1 MEIYLVGG
9 AIRDRL
15 LDLPSGEKDWVV
27 IHATPSEMKH
37 LGYKQV
43 GKSFPVFIHPETGEE
58 YALARKE
65 VKTGTGYH
73 GFDFD
78 ANPDITL
85 EEDLSRRDLT
95 INAIAENKD
104 GEIIDPFKGREDL
117 SKRVLRHVSEAFKED
132 PLRVLRIARF
142 RAKLFN
148 LDFNIAD
155 ETKQLVAKIVA
166 SGELSS
172 LVPERVWME
181 TKKALNE
188 SRFDQYFKTLIEFGA
203 FDQIYPD
210 LSGIDKDFFSQSIF
224 QEAAKKE
231 ISSRNRFSAIFLALM
246 KQEKGSIK
254 NRVESMQNN
263 MNLPNKF
270 KELPLQ
276 IDQSMSLISKDIEQY
291 NAEYILT
298 LLETLDVVRR
308 PDHLED
314 VIAVITLGQ
323 GQGLDEK
330 IALLQKS
337 ADLARSIKISNLRE
351 DGLDGNVIGKK
362 IRELRLKKIEE
373 ELAK

>member
-27 IHATPSEMKH
+27 VHATPSEMKH

-224 QEAAKKE
+224 QEASQAN
-231 ISSRNRFSAIFLALM
+231 ISSRYRFAAIFLALM
-246 KQEKGSIK
+246 EQEQESIK
-254 NRVESMQNN
+254 DRVESMQNN

>member
-27 IHATPSEMKH
+27 VHATPSEMKH

-224 QEAAKKE
+224 QEASQAN
-231 ISSRNRFSAIFLALM
+231 ISSRYRFAAIFLALM
-246 KQEKGSIK
+246 EQEQESIK
-254 NRVESMQNN
+254 DRVESMQNN

-337 ADLARSIKISNLRE
+337 ADLTRSIKISNLRE

>member
-27 IHATPSEMKH
+27 VHATPSEMKH

-148 LDFNIAD
+148 LGFNIAD

-224 QEAAKKE
+224 QEASQAN
-231 ISSRNRFSAIFLALM
+231 ISSRYRFAAIFLAFM

-254 NRVESMQNN
+254 NRLESMQNN

>member
-27 IHATPSEMKH
+27 VHATPSEMKH

-104 GEIIDPFKGREDL
+104 GEIIDPFNGREDL
-117 SKRVLRHVSEAFKED
+117 SKRVLRHISEAFKED

-148 LDFNIAD
+148 LGFNIAD
-155 ETKQLVAKIVA
+155 ETTKLVTKIVA

-181 TKKALNE
+181 TEKALNE

-203 FDQIYPD
+203 FDQVYPD

-224 QEAAKKE
+224 QEASQVN
-231 ISSRNRFSAIFLALM
+231 ISSKYRFATIFFALM
-246 KQEKGSIK
+246 EQEQESIK

-276 IDQSMSLISKDIEQY
+276 INQSMFLISKDIEQY

-298 LLETLDVVRR
+298 LLETLDVIRR
-308 PDHLED
+308 PNHLED
-314 VIAVITLGQ
+314 VIAVITMGQ
-323 GQGLDEK
+323 DQDLDEK
-330 IALLQKS
+330 VALLQKS
-337 ADLARSIKISNLRE
+337 ADLARSIKISNLNE
-351 DGLDGNVIGKK
+351 DGLDGNVIGEK

-373 ELAK
+373 ELVK

>member
-27 IHATPSEMKH
+27 VHATPSEMKH

-224 QEAAKKE
+224 QEASQAN
-231 ISSRNRFSAIFLALM
+231 ISSRYRFAAIFLALM
-246 KQEKGSIK
+246 EQEQESIK

>member
-1 MEIYLVGG
+1 
-9 AIRDRL
+9 
-15 LDLPSGEKDWVV
+15 
-27 IHATPSEMKH
+27 
-37 LGYKQV
+37 
-43 GKSFPVFIHPETGEE
+43 
-58 YALARKE
+58 
-65 VKTGTGYH
+65 
-73 GFDFD
+73 
-78 ANPDITL
+78 
-85 EEDLSRRDLT
+85 
-95 INAIAENKD
+95 
-104 GEIIDPFKGREDL
+104 
-117 SKRVLRHVSEAFKED
+117 
-132 PLRVLRIARF
+132 VLRIARF

-148 LDFNIAD
+148 LGFNIAD

-224 QEAAKKE
+224 QEASQVN
-231 ISSRNRFSAIFLALM
+231 ISSRYRFAAIFLALM
-246 KQEKGSIK
+246 EQEQESIK

>member
-148 LDFNIAD
+148 LGFNIAD

-181 TKKALNE
+181 TEKALNE

-224 QEAAKKE
+224 QEASQAN
-231 ISSRNRFSAIFLALM
+231 ISSRYRFAAIFLALM
-246 KQEKGSIK
+246 EQEQESIK
-254 NRVESMQNN
+254 DRVESMQNN

-276 IDQSMSLISKDIEQY
+276 INQSMFLISKDIEQY

>member
-27 IHATPSEMKH
+27 VHATPSEMKH

-104 GEIIDPFKGREDL
+104 GEIIDPFNGSEDL
-117 SKRVLRHVSEAFKED
+117 SKRILRHVSEAFKED

-224 QEAAKKE
+224 QEASQAN
-231 ISSRNRFSAIFLALM
+231 ISSRYRFAAIFLALM
-246 KQEKGSIK
+246 EQEQESIK
-254 NRVESMQNN
+254 DRVESMQNN

>member
-27 IHATPSEMKH
+27 VHATPSEMKH

-148 LDFNIAD
+148 FGFNIAD
-155 ETKQLVAKIVA
+155 ETKELVAKIVA
-166 SGELSS
+166 SDELSS
-172 LVPERVWME
+172 LVPERVWIE
-181 TKKALNE
+181 TEKALNE

-224 QEAAKKE
+224 QEASQAN
-231 ISSRNRFSAIFLALM
+231 ISSRYRFAAIFLALM
-246 KQEKGSIK
+246 EQEQESIK
-254 NRVESMQNN
+254 DRVESMQNN

-308 PDHLED
+308 PDHLKD
-314 VIAVITLGQ
+314 VIAVMTLSQ
-323 GQGLDEK
+323 DKGLDEK
-330 IALLQKS
+330 IVILQKS

>member
-224 QEAAKKE
+224 QEASQAN
-231 ISSRNRFSAIFLALM
+231 ISSRYRFAAIFLALM
-246 KQEKGSIK
+246 EQEQESIK
-254 NRVESMQNN
+254 DRVESMQNN

>member
-27 IHATPSEMKH
+27 IHATSSEMKH

-104 GEIIDPFKGREDL
+104 GEIIDPFNGREDL
-117 SKRVLRHVSEAFKED
+117 SNRVLRHISEAFKED

-148 LDFNIAD
+148 FGFNIAD
-155 ETKQLVAKIVA
+155 ETKELVAKIVA
-166 SGELSS
+166 SDELSS
-172 LVPERVWME
+172 LVPERVWVE
-181 TKKALNE
+181 TEKALNE

-224 QEAAKKE
+224 QEASQAN
-231 ISSRNRFSAIFLALM
+231 ISSRYRFAAIFLALM
-246 KQEKGSIK
+246 EQEQESIK
-254 NRVESMQNN
+254 DRVESMQNN

>member
-27 IHATPSEMKH
+27 VHATPSEMKH

-104 GEIIDPFKGREDL
+104 GEIIDPFNGREDL
-117 SKRVLRHVSEAFKED
+117 SKRILRHVSEAFKED

-148 LDFNIAD
+148 FGFNIAD
-155 ETKQLVAKIVA
+155 ETKKLVAKIVE

-172 LVPERVWME
+172 LVPERVWIE
-181 TKKALNE
+181 TEKALNE

-224 QEAAKKE
+224 QEASKKN
-231 ISSRNRFSAIFLALM
+231 ISSKYRFAAIFLAFM

-254 NRVESMQNN
+254 NRLESMQNN

-270 KELPLQ
+270 KELPLL
-276 IDQSMSLISKDIEQY
+276 IDQSMSLILEDIEKY

-298 LLETLDVVRR
+298 ILEILDAIRR
-308 PDHLED
+308 PDNLAD
-314 VIAVITLGQ
+314 VISVITLSQ
-323 GQGLDEK
+323 DKDLDEK
-330 IALLQKS
+330 IVLLQKS
-337 ADLARSIKISNLRE
+337 ADLARSIKISNLKE
-351 DGLDGNVIGKK
+351 DGLDGNVIGEKL
-362 IRELRLKKIEE
+362 RELRLKKIEE
-373 ELAK
+373 ELTK

>member
-1 MEIYLVGG
+1 ME
-9 AIRDRL
+9 
-15 LDLPSGEKDWVV
+15 
-27 IHATPSEMKH
+27 
-37 LGYKQV
+37 
-43 GKSFPVFIHPETGEE
+43 
-58 YALARKE
+58 
-65 VKTGTGYH
+65 
-73 GFDFD
+73 
-78 ANPDITL
+78 
-85 EEDLSRRDLT
+85 
-95 INAIAENKD
+95 
-104 GEIIDPFKGREDL
+104 
-117 SKRVLRHVSEAFKED
+117 
-132 PLRVLRIARF
+132 
-142 RAKLFN
+142 
-148 LDFNIAD
+148 
-155 ETKQLVAKIVA
+155 
-166 SGELSS
+166 
-172 LVPERVWME
+172 
-181 TKKALNE
+181 
-188 SRFDQYFKTLIEFGA
+188 
-203 FDQIYPD
+203 
-210 LSGIDKDFFSQSIF
+210 
-224 QEAAKKE
+224 QE
-231 ISSRNRFSAIFLALM
+231 
-246 KQEKGSIK
+246 QESIK
-254 NRVESMQNN
+254 DRVESMQNN